1 MVADKLMLLAKI
13 AELDECIREL
23 RVLQGYTMDEFK
35 KSRAKLWSVAH
46 GLQLA
51 IQIMLDTGNHLLADL
66 GIRTM
71 DYTDVIDKLGE
82 HGIIPAEFAG
92 NIRGMA
98 GFRNIIVHGYSILN
112 IDTVYQVLHNNLED
126 ITDFS
131 RHIIA
136 YIKNN

>member
-1 MVADKLMLLAKI
+1 MVADTSMLLTKI

-23 RVLQGYTMDEFK
+23 RNLQGYTIGDLK
-35 KSRAKLWSVAH
+35 TSRAKLWSVVH

-82 HGIIPAEFAG
+82 YSIIPAEFAR

-98 GFRNIIVHGYSILN
+98 GFRNIIVHGYSLLN
-112 IDTVYQVLHNNLED
+112 IDMVYQVLHDNLED
-126 ITDFS
+126 IATFS
-131 RHIIA
+131 QHIIA